1 MELEE
6 FNRLDARSA
15 AELLRPCLDIDR
27 WVDAVVAGRPYRDL
41 AAAVEAARTAAW
53 PWTTAEI
60 DRALARHPRIG
71 EHAGGAGA
79 EAALSRAEQAGVG
92 TASADVAAALAAGNR
107 AYEAT
112 FSRVFL
118 IRAAGRSAEEILE
131 ALQERLTHSEA
142 EEIPVIAEQL
152 RQIAAL
158 RMEGILTA

>member
-27 WVDAVVAGRPYRDL
+27 WVHAVVAGRPYRDL
-41 AAAVEAARTAAW
+41 AAAVESARTAAR

-71 EHAGGAGA
+71 EQAGGADA